1 MLIGL
6 TGGIGSGKSTVSNYL
21 KEHGCTIVDADQIAR
36 LVVEPGSE
44 ALQEIGKVFG
54 KGFLNPDGSLNRKKL
69 GRLVFANR
77 KMLAKLEEILNSRI
91 NGEIWRQIQEADTD
105 IVVLDAATLI
115 EAGYDANVEKLW
127 IVDAEDEVRIE
138 RVMARDGLSRQEV
151 LDRMNNQMTR
161 EDRLNREC
169 TVIDNSGTIEETN
182 ENVRRELEKL
192 RSEMED

>member
-21 KEHGCTIVDADQIAR
+21 RDHGCTIVDADQIAR

-44 ALQEIGKVFG
+44 TLKEIAAVFG
-54 KGFLNPDGSLNRKKL
+54 QDFLLPDGSLNRKKL
-69 GRLVFANR
+69 GKLVFANR
-77 KMLAKLEEILNSRI
+77 KKLAKLEEILNEKI
-91 NGEIWRQIQEADTD
+91 NGEIWRQIQAADTD

-127 IVDAEDEVRIE
+127 IVDVEDEIRIR
-138 RVMARDGLSRQEV
+138 RVMERDGLSRKEV
-151 LDRMNNQMTR
+151 LDRMNNQMSR
-161 EDRLNREC
+161 EARLNREC
-169 TVIDNSGTIEETN
+169 TVIDNSGTVDETY

-192 RSEMED
+192 RAGN